1 MSKAV
6 NEFWANYKDALKER
20 GFGKLLPRLRKKDLE
35 QMSLHDVFEGV
46 IDKIT
51 GKDVMFERP
60 LGTIS
65 DEEWDE
71 LTDRMEKRGNKLARE
86 MGFVDVL
93 PEKDDTP
100 IYGEEQN
107 QN

>member
-1 MSKAV
+1 MNKAV
-6 NEFWANYKDALKER
+6 NELWESYKDVKKER
-20 GFGKLLPRLRKKDLE
+20 GFGKLFPQLKKKDLE
-35 QMSLHDVFEGV
+35 QMSLHDIFEGM

-51 GKDVMFERP
+51 GKDVMFDRP

-71 LTDRMEKRGNKLARE
+71 MNDRLEKRAQKLIRA
-86 MGFVDVL
+86 MGLDM
-93 PEKDDTP
+93 PEKDDTPP

-107 QN
+107 